1 VDADNETLRFP
12 THLDRD
18 AIVARLIKVRDEARV
33 AGFVFLA
40 EKLEDPD
47 SMSPGQI
54 GAAVVASLGWVQE
67 KDEYRSLAA
76 QLEIVAMN
84 LKNLG
89 TPKPV

>member
-1 VDADNETLRFP
+1 MDAGNETLRFP
-12 THLDRD
+12 THLDHE
-18 AIVARLIKVRDEARV
+18 AIVARLIKVRDEARSTGV
-33 AGFVFLA
+33 VFLA
-40 EKLEDPD
+40 DQFTDPG

-89 TPKPV
+89 KPKPA